1 MFRSKERLN
10 DPSALTGMNPS
21 APDTSA
27 AGSSS
32 NGSQANPGQ
41 DTASGQTNSG
51 PDYASLLQYL
61 QFYQKQMTTD
71 TKK

>member
-41 DTASGQTNSG
+41 ETASGQTNSG